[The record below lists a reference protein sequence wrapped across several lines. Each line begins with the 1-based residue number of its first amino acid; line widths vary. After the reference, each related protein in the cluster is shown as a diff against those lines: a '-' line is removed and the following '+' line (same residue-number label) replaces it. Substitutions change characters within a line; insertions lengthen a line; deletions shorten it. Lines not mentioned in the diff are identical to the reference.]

1 MVQGWG
7 ANAAEHAASPLD
19 HWPASL
25 SPETFCVREQAHAQG
40 GIPAPPRDP
49 VAGRQRTAHAFS
61 GLPCACCQVHA
72 LAHFPSLDRERERI
86 VPAVD
91 ASGSRYQLRFRY
103 WVNNQSRMY
112 VLEGCQPP
120 DVRASAWPPWQPV
133 QAALRACSRAMCMP
147 LMGRKLR
154 PRSEAL
160 LPSPSGEQ
168 ARPCQRR
175 CGRPRPASVRARM
188 RGAGLTRGA
197 RRRAQAARRHKAGDV
212 IMFARGPAGEL
223 VVGSRRV
230 RPGEV
235 KEKGPPRKRYEKP
248 KPPKRRP
255 RDEAAAAGKPVRKR
269 PRIDVPD
276 PAPGQGGAAPP
287 RAPRIAAAAG
297 AGAGASAAASAAA
310 KRPRGRPLGAKPAA
324 APAQGGGLA
333 RGPRLPRGAG
343 GGAGAAGAAAEAPVP
358 DGVFRAHPDGLT
370 GDVAHGKVLPQA
382 RPQAPPPN
390 QPSACFA

>member
-168 ARPCQRR
+168 ARP
-175 CGRPRPASVRARM
+175 ASGVV
-188 RGAGLTRGA
+188 
-197 RRRAQAARRHKAGDV
+197 AA
-212 IMFARGPAGEL
+212 
-223 VVGSRRV
+223 
-230 RPGEV
+230 
-235 KEKGPPRKRYEKP
+235 
-248 KPPKRRP
+248 
-255 RDEAAAAGKPVRKR
+255 
-269 PRIDVPD
+269 PD
-276 PAPGQGGAAPP
+276 PRACARACAA
-287 RAPRIAAAAG
+287 
-297 AGAGASAAASAAA
+297 
-310 KRPRGRPLGAKPAA
+310 
-324 APAQGGGLA
+324 LA
-333 RGPRLPRGAG
+333 
-343 GGAGAAGAAAEAPVP
+343 
-358 DGVFRAHPDGLT
+358 
-370 GDVAHGKVLPQA
+370 
-382 RPQAPPPN
+382 
-390 QPSACFA
+390 